1 MFNCCM
7 KQPSIEKVVNLRIRK
22 PVENISEP
30 VTEQIIFVDNDTNPY
45 IKTPVSFIKTP
56 VEENNIKNLPP
67 LPPSP
72 KTPIE

>member
-1 MFNCCM
+1 M

>member
-7 KQPSIEKVVNLRIRK
+7 KQPSVEKVVNLRIRK

-30 VTEQIIFVDNDTNPY
+30 VTEQIIFVDNDTNPC
-45 IKTPVSFIKTP
+45 IKTPVSFIKIP